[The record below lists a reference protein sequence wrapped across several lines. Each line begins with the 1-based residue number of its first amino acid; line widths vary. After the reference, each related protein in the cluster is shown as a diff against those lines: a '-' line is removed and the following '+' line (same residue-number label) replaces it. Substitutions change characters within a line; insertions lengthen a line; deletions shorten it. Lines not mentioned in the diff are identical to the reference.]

1 MHLATLLIFCLA
13 LVLEGALRRGR
24 LPFSQ
29 SLHKKKKKTL
39 SSLDGGKEKYLL
51 LMRRRT
57 EQFSS
62 ALPPQLLF
70 LQGLPG
76 VPGEQGVPGPAG
88 LQVRR
93 DRKKESCGMT
103 KEDCLHGAFHWK

>member
-1 MHLATLLIFCLA
+1 MQLATLLLFCPA

-24 LPFSQ
+24 VPCSH
-29 SLHKKKKKTL
+29 SLHKKPL
-39 SSLDGGKEKYLL
+39 SSLDGRKEKHLL

-93 DRKKESCGMT
+93 YRLKVGLGMT
-103 KEDCLHGAFHWK
+103 REDCLHGACHCK